1 MWAVGLLEITA
12 GWEPRGHLGPLGA
25 VGSSLPCG
33 LSSLLYSFP
42 PTWPA
47 AQSHGPGAKRKVE
60 TCICGPD
67 AMEVNNLL
75 CLWGLFFYFTIN
87 SRLTPKSVTLVLP
100 FSQTSEMSL
109 EFFKWHLHLHTLLSL
124 QTKHAQ
130 LNEYMATTYPAVQT
144 RNPGI
149 TYIIFLSFI
158 LHIQLVTSKTI
169 VMTWVFPTFDSFHSY
184 HHLQAY
190 CKLLSLLPVPCL
202 LLHCL
207 SVSHS
212 TPFTD
217 GISSMKPS
225 LKSSLQSPHHH
236 NHSFL

>member
-1 MWAVGLLEITA
+1 MSTDNKEEKMWAVGLLEITA

-109 EFFKWHLHLHTLLSL
+109 EFFKWHLHFTPSSL
-124 QTKHAQ
+124 
-130 LNEYMATTYPAVQT
+130 
-144 RNPGI
+144 
-149 TYIIFLSFI
+149 
-158 LHIQLVTSKTI
+158 
-169 VMTWVFPTFDSFHSY
+169 
-184 HHLQAY
+184 
-190 CKLLSLLPVPCL
+190 CKLNMPNLTNIWPPLTQLSKPETRASPI
-202 LLHCL
+202 
-207 SVSHS
+207 SSSSHS
-212 TPFTD
+212 FC
-217 GISSMKPS
+217 ISNWSQARP
-225 LKSSLQSPHHH
+225 
-236 NHSFL
+236 